1 LKVGLKEFKLKILG
15 IGVPF
20 LFRTIAESAAAG
32 IVTANLL
39 IHVDAS
45 NASSYPGSGTTWTD
59 LQGNYNGTLTNGPTY
74 SSADGGQIVF
84 DGTDD
89 WVTFGNVTEQA
100 EASAFSVQMWFRMED
115 ATLSNNRLWGR
126 RRNSDSKIISG
137 WVGANGS
144 IYFYNANNTSNQF
157 ALKTGNSFTDNEWY
171 NIAWVFDG
179 SGAAN
184 ADRAKIY
191 LDGSELTSLTF
202 GSNGVPTTTFDF
214 PSYEQFVIG
223 ADRTNFS
230 NQRLEGGIGEFME
243 YTSALSADDVLAN
256 FNATKTRYGK

>member
-1 LKVGLKEFKLKILG
+1 M
-15 IGVPF
+15 IGVGSSF
-20 LFRTIAESAAAG
+20 LFNKPLAG
-32 IVTANLL
+32 VPTGILQAGLL
-39 IHVDAS
+39 IYVDAS
-45 NASSYPGSGTTWTD
+45 NAASYGGSGTTWTD
-59 LQGNYNGTLTNGPTY
+59 LRGNYNGTLTNSPTY

-89 WVTFGNVTEQA
+89 YVSFGNVTEQV

-179 SGAAN
+179 SGGSN

-230 NQRLEGGIGEFME
+230 NQRLEGGIGEFYE
-243 YTSALSADDVLAN
+243 YTTAITDADVLAN
-256 FNATKTRYGK
+256 FNATKSRYGK

>member
-1 LKVGLKEFKLKILG
+1 MSPIG
-15 IGVPF
+15 IGIPF
-20 LFRTIAESAAAG
+20 LSQKAAEAAG
-32 IVTANLL
+32 IITANLL
-39 IHVDAS
+39 IYVDAS
-45 NASSYPGSGTTWTD
+45 NASSYGGSGTTWTD

-74 SSADGGQIVF
+74 SSADGGQIVL

-89 WVTFGNVTEQA
+89 YVTFGNITEQV
-100 EASAFSVQMWFRMED
+100 EASAFSMQMWFRMED
-115 ATLSNNRLWGR
+115 ANTNNRLWGR
-126 RRNSDSKIISG
+126 RRNSDKKIISG
-137 WVGANGS
+137 WVHGNGS
-144 IYFYNANNTSNQF
+144 IYFYNANDTNNQF
-157 ALKTGNSFTDNEWY
+157 AYKSGNSFTDNEWY

-202 GSNGVPTTTFDF
+202 GSNGFPTTTFDF

-223 ADRTNFS
+223 VDRTSFS
-230 NQRLEGGIGEFME
+230 NQKLEGGIGEFME
-243 YTSALSADDVLAN
+243 YTSAMSADDVLAN